1 MDDFLYRVGVYFFLL
16 AVGFFLL
23 FVASDWSGVTNF
35 DYFCTSL
42 VLFAI
47 GWYFARRRTPSPS
60 QSGRFATVRKWREAW
75 RQRRQK
81 KAEAKKKK

>member
-1 MDDFLYRVGVYFFLL
+1 MEDFLYRVGVYFFLL

-42 VLFAI
+42 LLFGI
-47 GWYFARRRTPSPS
+47 GWYFMRRGAPPPP
-60 QSGRFATVRKWREAW
+60 QSGRFATLRRWRQAWRE
-75 RQRRQK
+75 RRQK
-81 KAEAKKKK
+81 KAEGQKKK

>member
-1 MDDFLYRVGVYFFLL
+1 MEDFLYRVGVYFFLL

-23 FVASDWSGVTNF
+23 FVASDWSGITNF
-35 DYFCTSL
+35 DYFCASV

-47 GWYFARRRTPSPS
+47 GWYFVRRGAPPPPK
-60 QSGRFATVRKWREAW
+60 SGRFEGIRKLREKW

-81 KAEAKKKK
+81 KAEAQKKK

>member
-1 MDDFLYRVGVYFFLL
+1 MEDFLYRVGVYFFLL

-42 VLFAI
+42 LLFGI
-47 GWYFARRRTPSPS
+47 GWYFVRRGAPPPP
-60 QSGRFATVRKWREAW
+60 QSGRFATLRKWRQAW
-75 RQRRQK
+75 RERGQK
-81 KAEAKKKK
+81 KAGGKK